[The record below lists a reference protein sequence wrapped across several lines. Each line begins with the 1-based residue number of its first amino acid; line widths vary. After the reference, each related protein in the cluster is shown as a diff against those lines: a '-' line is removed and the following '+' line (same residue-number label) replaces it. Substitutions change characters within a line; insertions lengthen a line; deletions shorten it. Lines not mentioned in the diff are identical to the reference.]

1 MTASS
6 NGGPS
11 EASAEAFERAL
22 ATLLRD
28 SFATGA
34 EIEGTW
40 EISCPSDL
48 VPEWRVVIEKTSGA
62 DPPDDGGDFVD
73 E

>member
-1 MTASS
+1 MTTPNDGYSDSS
-6 NGGPS
+6 S
-11 EASAEAFERAL
+11 EIFERAL

-28 SFATGA
+28 SFAEGT

-40 EISCPSDL
+40 VINSPSGL
-48 VPEWRVVIEKTSGA
+48 VPDWRVVIEKTSGA
-62 DPPDDGGDFVD
+62 VPPDNGGDFVD